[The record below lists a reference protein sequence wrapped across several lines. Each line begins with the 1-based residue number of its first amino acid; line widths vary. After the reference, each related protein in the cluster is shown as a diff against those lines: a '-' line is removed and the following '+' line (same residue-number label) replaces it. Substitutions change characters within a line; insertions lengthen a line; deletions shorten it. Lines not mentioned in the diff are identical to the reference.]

1 MINNL
6 KDLRWTFFLL
16 VGLLWCVVG
25 AGAEAGSTRITEVRI
40 SLADGATRVTLVG
53 KGPLKAEVFTL
64 DSPDRVVVDL
74 PVVIWP
80 EALSGALPK
89 RGVVAQL
96 RFGQFNPTTS
106 RLVLDLKEPA
116 RVAGTELRTV
126 DGKTRLQIELRPT
139 KVPKTVETRTT
150 IGQEAA
156 GRSKADQAPAAE
168 APVREE
174 PAIAAGS
181 PDKADQKA
189 ATDTERPSSKRVVA
203 IDAGHGGVDPGATGS
218 LGTLEKNITLSA
230 ARELRR
236 LLEATGRYRV
246 VMTRNSDIYVPL
258 AERVELARKGKAEL
272 FISLHADKHD
282 SPKVRGASVYTLS
295 ETASDA
301 ETEAFAKRENSSD
314 LVAGIDLGEEYDEE
328 VARIL
333 ISLVQQS
340 TMNCSA
346 VFASSLT
353 KQIKKQTRLLPRPH
367 RFAGFRVLKA
377 PDVPSVLVEMGYLSN
392 KVDEKGLRNAST
404 RSTIM
409 KAVVKAIDA
418 FFARRS
424 C

>member
-1 MINNL
+1 MINSL
-6 KDLRWTFFLL
+6 KSLRWAFLVL
-16 VGLLWCVVG
+16 VGLLSCAIQ
-25 AGAEAGSTRITEVRI
+25 AGAEAASTRITEVRV
-40 SLADGATRVTLVG
+40 SLSDGATRVTLIG
-53 KGPLKAEVFTL
+53 KGSLRAEIFTL
-64 DSPDRVVVDL
+64 GSPDRVVVDL
-74 PVVIWP
+74 PVVQWP
-80 EALSGALPK
+80 DAISGALPRK
-89 RGVVAQL
+89 GVVAQL
-96 RFGQFNPTTS
+96 RFGQFNPATS

-150 IGQEAA
+150 VGD
-156 GRSKADQAPAAE
+156 GPDGGNKADQTPPKPPAKEE
-168 APVREE
+168 AQ
-174 PAIAAGS
+174 AALTPRGQ
-181 PDKADQKA
+181 ADQKA
-189 ATDTERPSSKRVVA
+189 ASDAERASAKRVVA
-203 IDAGHGGVDPGATGS
+203 IDAGHGGVDPGAIGS
-218 LGTLEKNITLSA
+218 LGTLEKNITLAA

-258 AERVELARKGKAEL
+258 AERVEIARKGKSEL

-301 ETEAFAKRENSSD
+301 ETEAFARRENSSD
-314 LVAGIDLGEEYDEE
+314 LVAGIDIGEDYDEE

-346 VFASSLT
+346 VFASGLT
-353 KQIKKQTRLLPRPH
+353 KHIKKQTRLLPRPH

-377 PDVPSVLVEMGYLSN
+377 PDVPSVLLEMGYLSN
-392 KVDEKGLRNAST
+392 KVDEKGLRNAAT
-404 RSTIM
+404 RSKIM
-409 KAVVKAIDA
+409 KAVVKAVDA
-418 FFARRS
+418 YFARRS